1 MAEGEDDPLKKAGS
15 FFKKLGSQI
24 ADGAKTVADKAAPTL
39 KTVGDKVAPAI
50 KTVGDK
56 VAQTSKQVTGLGRGD
71 IKLEIEQTKLN
82 PGDTVK
88 GKLSL
93 ALTEK
98 VDAKQIVVEL
108 RARQRFVATSNVDS
122 SARTHQDVYSF
133 VKELAP
139 AGSYEQEWYD
149 FELTVP
155 SDALEL
161 KPQQAAGSNPV
172 AEIARTVVSA
182 VTPNAGPVEWDVVGK
197 VVISWGRDITATVDL
212 SVVR

>member
-1 MAEGEDDPLKKAGS
+1 MADGDNDPLKKAGS

-24 ADGAKTVADKAAPTL
+24 ADGAKTVADKVAPTL
-39 KTVGDKVAPAI
+39 

-71 IKLEIEQTKLN
+71 IKLELEQTKLK

-122 SARTHQDVYSF
+122 SARTHQDVYSSI
-133 VKELAP
+133 KELAP
-139 AGSYEQEWYD
+139 GGSYEQEWYD

-155 SDALEL
+155 ADALEL
-161 KPQQAAGSNPV
+161 KPQQQASSNPV
-172 AEIARTVVSA
+172 ADIARTVASA

-197 VVISWGRDITATVDL
+197 IVISWGRDITAAVEI